1 METFLLNATIY
12 LGAAVVAVPIAIRLG
27 LGSVLGYLVAGLLIG
42 PITGI
47 DGGETEGLMHFA
59 EFGVVMMLF
68 IIGLELDPGALWDM
82 RHRLMGLG
90 GLQVLLTTGV
100 VTAGV
105 MVLGEG
111 WQVALAVGLML
122 ALSSTAIVLQT
133 LTEKGLMQS
142 PGGRSSFSVLLTQDI
157 AVIPMLLI
165 LPFLASS
172 GAHHGGEEHSSVSIV
187 ENLPSWG
194 VALVTLG
201 AIAAII
207 LGGRYLVRPVFNF
220 IGRARLRE
228 MFTAVALLIV
238 VGIATLMNMV
248 GLSPALG
255 AFLAGVMLANSEFRH
270 QLETDIEPFK
280 GLLLGL
286 FFITVGAG
294 MDVRGFIADP
304 ARLIGLAVL
313 LMAAKAAVL
322 APLGYF
328 FHLRGR
334 NLWLFTL
341 GLAQAGEFG
350 FLMVTFSAQQ
360 GVITNAIGQD
370 VLTVIALSMLLTP
383 LAFIAYD
390 FYDRRASEKTEH
402 HEEDEIDHTSDVII
416 VGIGRFGQ
424 VVNRLVRS
432 VGYETTVLDNNL
444 QTIQMMRKFGVK
456 GFFGDPTRPDLLKAA
471 GLLSAKVLV
480 VAVNSPEAC
489 MKIVAHARA
498 QRPDIHIIARAR
510 DRTHVY
516 GLYQAGANDI
526 VREMFDSSLRV
537 GRYVLENIGLSEFE
551 AHEAE
556 RMFYK
561 HDRHIIRE
569 LANYWD
575 PKLRADEN
583 EAYRERAMAL
593 DKDMESAML
602 TQLMALD
609 QDPKPSRDDDFDE
622 DDEDAAKAS

>member
-1 METFLLNATIY
+1 MTIQVADLSLNPPVFLADQVSF
-12 LGAAVVAVPIAIRLG
+12 GAAVVAVPIAIRLG

-238 VGIATLMNMV
+238 VGIGPGAQGRIHQMGV
-248 GLSPALG
+248 AQCGL
-255 AFLAGVMLANSEFRH
+255 H
-270 QLETDIEPFK
+270 
-280 GLLLGL
+280 
-286 FFITVGAG
+286 
-294 MDVRGFIADP
+294 
-304 ARLIGLAVL
+304 LAVTQQF
-313 LMAAKAAVL
+313 ADHFQRG
-322 APLGYF
+322 APADQQ
-328 FHLRGR
+328 RG
-334 NLWLFTL
+334 
-341 GLAQAGEFG
+341 G
-350 FLMVTFSAQQ
+350 
-360 GVITNAIGQD
+360 D
-370 VLTVIALSMLLTP
+370 
-383 LAFIAYD
+383 D
-390 FYDRRASEKTEH
+390 EKT
-402 HEEDEIDHTSDVII
+402 
-416 VGIGRFGQ
+416 
-424 VVNRLVRS
+424 
-432 VGYETTVLDNNL
+432 Y
-444 QTIQMMRKFGVK
+444 
-456 GFFGDPTRPDLLKAA
+456 
-471 GLLSAKVLV
+471 
-480 VAVNSPEAC
+480 
-489 MKIVAHARA
+489 
-498 QRPDIHIIARAR
+498 
-510 DRTHVY
+510 
-516 GLYQAGANDI
+516 
-526 VREMFDSSLRV
+526 
-537 GRYVLENIGLSEFE
+537 
-551 AHEAE
+551 
-556 RMFYK
+556 
-561 HDRHIIRE
+561 
-569 LANYWD
+569 
-575 PKLRADEN
+575 
-583 EAYRERAMAL
+583 
-593 DKDMESAML
+593 
-602 TQLMALD
+602 
-609 QDPKPSRDDDFDE
+609 
-622 DDEDAAKAS
+622 